1 MKRKQRNPKRT
12 RARDWSWKRKKA
24 KRKRAWMSVRLW
36 PHRLRHAPCG
46 CSALGG
52 LTCIRHGTETRE
64 PKKEWPV
71 EVKRRQETLYL
82 YGTDK
87 MSTEDVFKYFV
98 EYKPQFVEWID
109 DSSCNVVF
117 DDHGCALSFSL
128 RSLSA
133 MHLAMLISTNVAGLR
148 RRPLWA

>member
-1 MKRKQRNPKRT
+1 M
-12 RARDWSWKRKKA
+12 
-24 KRKRAWMSVRLW
+24 
-36 PHRLRHAPCG
+36 
-46 CSALGG
+46 
-52 LTCIRHGTETRE
+52 
-64 PKKEWPV
+64 

-98 EYKPQFVEWID
+98 EHKPRFVEWID

-117 DDHGCALSFSL
+117 DDHGCALS
-128 RSLSA
+128 RSRSA
-133 MHLAMLISTNVAGLR
+133 LFLHLAMLIGTNVAGLR